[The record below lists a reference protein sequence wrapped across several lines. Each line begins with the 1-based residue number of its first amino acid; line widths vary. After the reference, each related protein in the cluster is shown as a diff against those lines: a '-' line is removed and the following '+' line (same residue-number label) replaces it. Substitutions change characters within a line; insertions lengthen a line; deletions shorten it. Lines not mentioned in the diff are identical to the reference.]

1 MKREK
6 KKCKIKYNIEADC
19 IFCGIDSAYGW
30 ICSSGILGTWNHWKP
45 GCGVDI
51 AYVFARGNRQNGGV
65 LDSGRMAEAIPAE
78 MPEPENTSIKFTFWI
93 GVSLACIVLADA
105 FNSLRKWIMESQ
117 SEA

>member
-1 MKREK
+1 MKRRNVRLNT
-6 KKCKIKYNIEADC
+6 IIEADC

-30 ICSSGILGTWNHWKP
+30 ICSSGILGTWNHSET
-45 GCGVDI
+45 GVRSRISHTFSPEEI
-51 AYVFARGNRQNGGV
+51 ARTEEYWTPE
-65 LDSGRMAEAIPAE
+65 RMAEAIPAE